1 MFALKVLFLNESTAQ
16 KALVIFEENVSGEQE
31 GPAEFF
37 EVLRKILQQGLH
49 LKPAI
54 FSESNVVSCEFYGF
68 DEKESA
74 MAEAALLDAGALEVI
89 VE

>member
-1 MFALKVLFLNESTAQ
+1 MFALKTLFLDESAAQ
-16 KALVIFEENVSGEQE
+16 KAFAAFEETLSEVHE
-31 GPAEFF
+31 GPAEFYN
-37 EVLRKILQQGLH
+37 VLRNILQQGLR

-54 FSESNVVSCEFYGF
+54 FSENNVVSCEFFGF

-74 MAEAALLDAGALEVI
+74 MAEAALLEAGALEVI

>member
-1 MFALKVLFLNESTAQ
+1 MFALKTLFLDESAAQ
-16 KALVIFEENVSGEQE
+16 KAFAAFEETLSEVQE
-31 GPAEFF
+31 GPAEFYN
-37 EVLRKILQQGLH
+37 VLRNILQQGLR

-54 FSESNVVSCEFYGF
+54 FSENNVVSCEFFGF

-74 MAEAALLDAGALEVI
+74 MAEAALLEAGALEVI

>member
-1 MFALKVLFLNESTAQ
+1 MFALEVLFLNETMAQ
-16 KALVIFEENVSGEQE
+16 KALAILEDNLSGEHK
-31 GPAEFF
+31 GPAEFY
-37 EVLRKILQQGLH
+37 EVLQKILQQGLH